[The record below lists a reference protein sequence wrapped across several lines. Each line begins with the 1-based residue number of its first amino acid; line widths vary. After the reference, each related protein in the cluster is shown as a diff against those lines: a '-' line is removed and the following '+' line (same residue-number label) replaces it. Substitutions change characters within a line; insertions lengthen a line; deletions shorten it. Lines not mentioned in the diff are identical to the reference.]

1 MFRTSDGSIHI
12 LLYTRKKQGPL
23 QLTLLSAV
31 IIERFGHNSPL
42 ALPLACS
49 GLVCRV
55 LSWDFCDD
63 FGFGQGVDDLRFT
76 AAFLPGRAVQG
87 SIEGHVNYMCLI
99 AY

>member
-12 LLYTRKKQGPL
+12 LLYIRYKKVPL

-49 GLVCRV
+49 GFVCRV
-55 LSWDFCDD
+55 FSWDFCDD
-63 FGFGQGVDDLRFT
+63 FGFGQGVDDFGFS
-76 AAFLPGRAVQG
+76 AVLPERTVQG
-87 SIEGHVNYMCLI
+87 CVS
-99 AY
+99 